1 MPYYPQGQCSPTL
14 IKDFLVLLAVC
25 HTVIPETDTL
35 GNIVY
40 NAASPD
46 EKALVEAGA
55 KVRRELSQASWLF
68 RNFLFLFCAY
78 SIRQYGTF

>member
-1 MPYYPQGQCSPTL
+1 M
-14 IKDFLVLLAVC
+14 LLSVC

-55 KVRRELSQASWLF
+55 KVGGRTTGEVGGRTIGGEVGGRIF
-68 RNFLFLFCAY
+68 RGGLVPAPLITHN
-78 SIRQYGTF
+78 TFPKLDII